1 MSNKRKALTI
11 VLTVGITSYLIY
23 RVHSEA
29 SSVEFSP
36 ELLFSQYFL
45 LACIT
50 GLAGYL
56 LYTMLWYVY
65 LKKRGIGF
73 KRTLLATLSGT
84 YLGFS
89 LNSAVGFLVK
99 VRLLG
104 TDYWYTF
111 GVGLL
116 AMTTE
121 YVSGLTL
128 IAILEKDIAAGI
140 VAVMLA
146 STIISERVAYIIAHS
161 RIHPVKFRER
171 FDKTYRGW
179 KEARGGSSVLLAF
192 LVGTAMIFT
201 NAATLVLVGEALG
214 VYIPYGKALKGVLYS
229 SFLGGVLGTPGG
241 IGANELGVT
250 IAIGNGAAQ
259 IVTAFLYKTLTTYLY
274 ALAGAVAFYRVV
286 AAGRPEDY

>member
-1 MSNKRKALTI
+1 
-11 VLTVGITSYLIY
+11 
-23 RVHSEA
+23 
-29 SSVEFSP
+29 
-36 ELLFSQYFL
+36 
-45 LACIT
+45 
-50 GLAGYL
+50 
-56 LYTMLWYVY
+56 MLWYVY

-73 KRTLLATLSGT
+73 KRTLLATLSGGT

-179 KEARGGSSVLLAF
+179 KEARGGGSSVLLAF

-201 NAATLVLVGEALG
+201 NAATLV
-214 VYIPYGKALKGVLYS
+214 S
-229 SFLGGVLGTPGG
+229 
-241 IGANELGVT
+241 
-250 IAIGNGAAQ
+250 
-259 IVTAFLYKTLTTYLY
+259 
-274 ALAGAVAFYRVV
+274 
-286 AAGRPEDY
+286 